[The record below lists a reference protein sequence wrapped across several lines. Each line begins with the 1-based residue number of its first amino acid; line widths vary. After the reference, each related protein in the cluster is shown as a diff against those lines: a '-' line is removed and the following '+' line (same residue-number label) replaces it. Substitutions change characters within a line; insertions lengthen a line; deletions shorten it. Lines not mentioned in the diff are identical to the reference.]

1 MYDKESEESHD
12 IINCITKLQW
22 YCKLEMLYVNCDIKF
37 TTKYKAKYSLY
48 FNIMFYD
55 FIYSSQ
61 IKTTR
66 YFIDHFKIKYFIQ
79 IINNSLLII
88 LFFYNAI
95 CQMLFNTQVK
105 DINEVKYLFKTSFN
119 LMYSKIS
126 VYSVSKVKLYL

>member
-1 MYDKESEESHD
+1 
-12 IINCITKLQW
+12 
-22 YCKLEMLYVNCDIKF
+22 MLYVNCDIKF

-88 LFFYNAI
+88 L
-95 CQMLFNTQVK
+95 L
-105 DINEVKYLFKTSFN
+105 L
-119 LMYSKIS
+119 
-126 VYSVSKVKLYL
+126 